1 MGALYDRMLAELNLR
16 GRADSTK
23 ESYLQY
29 ACHFSIFHGRRSPAN
44 MGEEHVRAYLLH
56 LINEKKASPAVHAMN
71 VAALKF
77 LYAVALKRPEVV
89 AAIPWPKR
97 PRTLP
102 LILSAAEVE
111 RFLAALRPL
120 KYRVIAAVAY
130 GAGMRISEACGL
142 QVGDIQ
148 SARKLIHIRE
158 GKGRKDRLVMLSDRL
173 LLLLREYYRLVRPP
187 QPFLFPG
194 NQPGKPISEA
204 SVQRAFQTAVIRSGI
219 KATRRLTPHS
229 LRHCF
234 ATHLLEAGTDIRV
247 IQVLLGHSSIRT
259 TARYTQVSER
269 HIASVQSP
277 LDRLPVVAR

>member
-1 MGALYDRMLAELNLR
+1 MGALYDRMQADLNLR
-16 GRADSTK
+16 GCASSTK
-23 ESYLQY
+23 QSYLQY
-29 ACHFSIFHGRRSPAN
+29 ACHFSMFHGRRSPEH

-56 LINEKKASPAVHAMN
+56 LINEKKASQAVLTMN

-77 LYAVALKRPEVV
+77 LYAITLKRPEVV

-97 PRTLP
+97 ARILP

-111 RFLAALRPL
+111 RFLAAVQPI

-130 GAGMRISEACGL
+130 GAGMRVSEACRL

-148 SARKLIHIRE
+148 SERKLIHIRE
-158 GKGRKDRLVMLSDRL
+158 GKGKKDRLVMLSDRL
-173 LLLLREYYRLVRPP
+173 LIILREYFGLVRPP
-187 QPFLFPG
+187 RPFLFPG
-194 NQPGKPISEA
+194 NQPCKPISES
-204 SVQRAFQTAVIRSGI
+204 SVQRAFHAAAIRAGI
-219 KATRRLTPHS
+219 RATRRLTPHS

-277 LDRLPVVAR
+277 LDRLAVAAR